1 MNTQKFEKGKVR
13 VVAHRGLSGIERE
26 NTNAAFIAA
35 GNRSYFGIETD
46 IHRTADGRFAVNHD
60 MDLMRVAGERIPV
73 EEVTMATLEGVRLLD
88 RDGER
93 DRADLR
99 PTTLENYIKICKR
112 YEKHCVLELKTAF
125 TDEEI
130 ARIVGIIEGYEYLD
144 RVTFISF
151 CYENLLK
158 LRAIRPNQS
167 AQLLF
172 SSVTDEILDRL
183 AAARID
189 VDVHHVALTAE
200 VVERMHALG
209 LVVNC
214 YTVDDP
220 ARAEELVG
228 MGVDLITTNILE

>member
-1 MNTQKFEKGKVR
+1 
-13 VVAHRGLSGIERE
+13 
-26 NTNAAFIAA
+26 
-35 GNRSYFGIETD
+35 
-46 IHRTADGRFAVNHD
+46 
-60 MDLMRVAGERIPV
+60 
-73 EEVTMATLEGVRLLD
+73 MATLEGVRLLD